1 MNAEKLSGTLFFL
14 GLKIY
19 IFAFLTLKKKTNGI
33 IEFADW
39 KDT

>member
-1 MNAEKLSGTLFFL
+1 MNAEKLSGTLFFFRS
-14 GLKIY
+14 KNIHIY
-19 IFAFLTLKKKTNGI
+19 ISDIKKKTNGI